1 MKLMNHLYMVAGV
14 SLSHPF
20 DAAAYLIEGETGLY
34 LLDCG
39 TPNGFTQIVENI
51 RSLGFAPEEIRCIYG
66 THGHYDHVGA
76 AALFRQKYSCCLMIH
91 EEDAWQVESGDPVRT
106 TGELLYGN
114 PFPACNV
121 YGYLKD
127 GEQIKFGNRISMS
140 VIHTPGHT
148 RGSVCFALDCDGYQ
162 FLVAGDTIWGGFSER
177 IGSDAKQWMASLDK
191 LTAMHF
197 DGFSFGHVGANVIA
211 DADRRIMDAKRQ
223 FGVYYN
229 PWFKVMKEDFR
240 Y

>member
-14 SLSHPF
+14 SLSHSF
-20 DAAAYLIEGETGLY
+20 DATAYLIEGDAGLY

-39 TPNGFTQIVENI
+39 TPDGFFRITENI
-51 RSLGFAPEEIRCIYG
+51 RLLGFAPDDIRYIYG
-66 THGHYDHVGA
+66 THGHYYHVGA
-76 AALFRQKYSCCLMIH
+76 AAIFQQKYKCRVMIH
-91 EEDAWQVESGDPVRT
+91 EADAWQVETGDPILT

-114 PFPACNV
+114 PFPPCIVN
-121 YGYLKD
+121 GYLKD
-127 GEQIKFGNRISMS
+127 GQQINFGNQITMT
-140 VIHTPGHT
+140 VVHTPGHT
-148 RGSVCFALDCDGYQ
+148 RGSVCFALDCAGYQ
-162 FLVAGDTIWGGFSER
+162 FLVAGDTIWGGFSEQ
-177 IGSDAKQWMASLDK
+177 IGSDAKLWMESLDK

-229 PWFKVMKEDFR
+229 PWFKPMKEEFR